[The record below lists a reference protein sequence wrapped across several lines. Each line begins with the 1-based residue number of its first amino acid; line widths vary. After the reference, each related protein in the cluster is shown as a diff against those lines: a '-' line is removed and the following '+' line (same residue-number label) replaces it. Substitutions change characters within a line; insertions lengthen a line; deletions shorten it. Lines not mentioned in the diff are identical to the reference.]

1 VGLTT
6 IGHGSPQLARRNA
19 WVGQQGTAVAENGSK
34 APKVSI
40 GLPVHNGARYVRETM
55 DSILSQDYADL
66 ELIIGDNGSTDATP
80 SICREVAASDDRVR
94 YLRSDENL
102 GASWNFNRLV
112 AEARGEYF
120 KWAPHDDIVGPG
132 YLHGCVEVLDENPGV
147 VLCHALSADI
157 DAEGTVTR
165 YWDALPDRGAAN
177 AASRLRAVLE
187 RPDICWPVVGLVRRD
202 VLLRTPMIAPY
213 SSSDLGLLA
222 ELALHGRFHEL
233 PEVLS
238 FHRDH
243 AERSIRAHAQ
253 DRDRGGWFA
262 PHLEGAVTFP
272 LWRLAGAVVRAI
284 RLAPIDRRGRWAAA
298 SVLLPWAWRWRDRLA
313 REAAWGVREH
323 WRRKGGGQAGRRE
336 HPAGS

>member
-6 IGHGSPQLARRNA
+6 IDHGSPQLARRNA
-19 WVGQQGTAVAENGSK
+19 SVGQQGNAVAENGSK

-66 ELIIGDNGSTDATP
+66 ELIIGDNGSTDATA
-80 SICREVAASDDRVR
+80 SICREVAARDDRVR

-112 AEARGEYF
+112 SEARGEYF

-132 YLHGCVEVLDENPGV
+132 YLRGCVEVLDQSPAV

-157 DAEGTVTR
+157 DADGAVTR

-187 RPDICWPVVGLVRRD
+187 RPDVCWPVVGLVRRD

-222 ELALHGRFHEL
+222 ELALHGRFYEL
-233 PEVLS
+233 PDVLS

-243 AERSIRAHAQ
+243 AERSIRAHSQ

-262 PHLEGAVTFP
+262 PHLEGVVTFP
-272 LWRLAGAVVRAI
+272 LWRLGGAVIRAI
-284 RLAPIDRRGRWAAA
+284 SVAPIDRRGRWEAA
-298 SVLLPWAWRWRDRLA
+298 SVLLSWAWRWRDRLA
-313 REAAWGVREH
+313 REAVWGVREL
-323 WRRKGGGQAGRRE
+323 WRRKGSGQAGR
-336 HPAGS
+336 HKPPAGS

>member
-1 VGLTT
+1 
-6 IGHGSPQLARRNA
+6 
-19 WVGQQGTAVAENGSK
+19 VAENGSK

-55 DSILSQDYADL
+55 ESVLSQDDVDL
-66 ELIIGDNGSTDATP
+66 ELLIGDNGSTDATS

-94 YLRSDENL
+94 YMRNEENL

-112 AEARGEYF
+112 TEARGEYF
-120 KWAPHDDIVGPG
+120 KWAPHDDVVGPG
-132 YLHGCVEVLDENPGV
+132 YLSGCVDVLDREPDV

-157 DAEGTVTR
+157 DADGAITR
-165 YWDALPDRGAAN
+165 YWDALPDRGAAS
-177 AASRLRAVLE
+177 AATRLRAVLD
-187 RPDICWPVVGLVRRD
+187 RPDICWPVVGLIRRD

-222 ELALHGRFHEL
+222 ELALYGRFHEL

-253 DRDRGGWFA
+253 DRDRGGWFD
-262 PHLEGAVTFP
+262 PQLEGTVTFP

-284 RLAPIDRRGRWAAA
+284 RVAPIDRLGRGAAA

-313 REAAWGVREH
+313 REAAWGVREL
-323 WRRKGGGQAGRRE
+323 WRRKLGGQGGRRRE
-336 HPAGS
+336 QPAGPR

>member
-1 VGLTT
+1 
-6 IGHGSPQLARRNA
+6 
-19 WVGQQGTAVAENGSK
+19 VAENGSK

-40 GLPVHNGARYVRETM
+40 GLPVHNGARYVRETI
-55 DSILSQDYADL
+55 DSLLSQDYADL
-66 ELIIGDNGSTDATP
+66 ELIIGDNGSTDATA
-80 SICREVAASDDRVR
+80 SICREVAAGDDRVR
-94 YLRSDENL
+94 YLRSEENL
-102 GASWNFNRLV
+102 GASWNYNRLV
-112 AEARGEYF
+112 TEARGKYF
-120 KWAPHDDIVGPG
+120 KWAPHDDVLGPG
-132 YLHGCVEVLDENPGV
+132 YVAGCVDVLDRDPET

-157 DAEGTVTR
+157 DTDGIVTR

-177 AASRLRAVLE
+177 PVTRLSAVLK
-187 RPDICWPVVGLVRRD
+187 RPDVCWPVVGLIRRD

-253 DRDRGGWFA
+253 DRDRGGWFD
-262 PHLEGAVTFP
+262 PQLEGTVTFP
-272 LWRLAGAVVRAI
+272 LWRLAGAVIRAI
-284 RLAPIDRRGRWAAA
+284 NVAPIDRRERLAAA
-298 SVLLPWAWRWRDRLA
+298 AVLLPWTWRWRDRLA
-313 REAAWGVREH
+313 REAAWGAREL